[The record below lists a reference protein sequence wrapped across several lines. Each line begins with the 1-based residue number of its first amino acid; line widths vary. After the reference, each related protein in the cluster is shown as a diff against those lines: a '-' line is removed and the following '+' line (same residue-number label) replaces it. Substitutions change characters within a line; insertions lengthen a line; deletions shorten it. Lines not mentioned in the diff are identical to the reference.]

1 MDPLTDTC
9 EHGNETRSCLP
20 CRRRARTWQEQVA
33 SQPFYGPSIAELLE
47 AEHVTDDDY
56 AMVDPQVTYEEI
68 VATLDKVNNMLFGV
82 NNLLKDLC
90 WKLEKRRR

>member
-1 MDPLTDTC
+1 
-9 EHGNETRSCLP
+9 
-20 CRRRARTWQEQVA
+20 
-33 SQPFYGPSIAELLE
+33 LLDV
-47 AEHVTDDDY
+47 EHVTDDDY